1 MIDSTSKFNIR
12 QVGTALPSRRL
23 LLLLLPLPLLSLLPL
38 SLPLLQVLLLQF
50 LVLVLLQDQS
60 QRFPELVILHSV
72 LVELPLELANLIDGF
87 IEFLREFLIQH
98 FTLLQ
103 FLFLFGQLQLQLMEL
118 LRRGALLIGGLRLL
132 QSGLEDWVMSGLPCA
147 CRRASSSSLTSSSS
161 LRRQVLWYSLKVS

>member
-103 FLFLFGQLQLQLMEL
+103 FLFLFGQLQLQLVEL
-118 LRRGALLIGGLRLL
+118 LGRGGLLVGFGLL
-132 QSGLEDWVMSGLPCA
+132 QSELEDWVMRGLPCA
-147 CRRASSSSLTSSSS
+147 CRRASSSSLSSSCS